1 MEPMNALWLFI
12 LAVLLAFN
20 SLLSTPN
27 VVGGQDSTPPVDMS
41 GGPIDAF
48 TFYIPY
54 RADILR

>member
-1 MEPMNALWLFI
+1 MNALWLFI